1 MKAGRTQRNIS
12 LLWFSL
18 SHMILT
24 CTHKLKPAANFLSS
38 AIGKEFTIRQLFPT
52 SSKQRWDYS
61 VLYGKNG
68 NQNLATCSS
77 KFESK
82 VLSCIEQT
90 ANHPVSL

>member
-52 SSKQRWDYS
+52 SSKQRW
-61 VLYGKNG
+61 NG